1 MSQAIKEER
10 KILLIESD
18 WTQMPDSPLTE
29 EQKAEWATYRQAL
42 RDMTLED
49 MDNRNYPTP
58 PNL

>member
-1 MSQAIKEER
+1 MSQAIREER

-49 MDNRNYPTP
+49 MDNGNYPTP